1 MVLIK
6 QNKGCEH
13 LMSFR
18 HTPVLFDTSIQ
29 CVDIIPGYKRNSNQI
44 HAHSNW
50 RQKKS
55 WWFIENF
62 LSVLTHNLN
71 KSSKSLKLLQNGPL

>member
-50 RQKKS
+50 RQKK
-55 WWFIENF
+55 IMA
-62 LSVLTHNLN
+62 VYR
-71 KSSKSLKLLQNGPL
+71 KLPFGADPQPKQKVKIT

>member
-29 CVDIIPGYKRNSNQI
+29 CVDIIPGYKKNSNQI

-50 RQKKS
+50 RPKKKIMVVYRKLPFCADPQPKQKFK
-55 WWFIENF
+55 II
-62 LSVLTHNLN
+62 
-71 KSSKSLKLLQNGPL
+71 